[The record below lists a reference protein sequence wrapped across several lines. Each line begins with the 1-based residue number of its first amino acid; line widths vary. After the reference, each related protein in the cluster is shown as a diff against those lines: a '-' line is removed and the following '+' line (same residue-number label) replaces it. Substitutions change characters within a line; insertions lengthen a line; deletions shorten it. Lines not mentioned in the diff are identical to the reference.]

1 MPRNRSQTFK
11 KKTEQQQKF
20 LEVFW
25 SVATSV
31 ETGEKK
37 KKKTEQEQKEEEK
50 EKEDEECRCGHYETV
65 PLIIPEKVGSHIC
78 SFSTSVP
85 ARRA

>member
-1 MPRNRSQTFK
+1 MPRNRSQIFFL
-11 KKTEQQQKF
+11 KTEQQQKF

-37 KKKTEQEQKEEEK
+37 KKKTEQEEKEE